1 MFAVAERQREG
12 ICVPHINREILRM
25 GSAIAN
31 VPVAVIRMAVLL
43 AFLPVTIASV
53 LLPLTA
59 ATVATLSSLDSQ
71 FVTVKPVIDVLI
83 LIVESGSTLYA

>member
-1 MFAVAERQREG
+1 MKYSEWDLPF
-12 ICVPHINREILRM
+12 
-25 GSAIAN
+25 AN
-31 VPVAVIRMAVLL
+31 VPVAVIRTAVLL
-43 AFLPVTIASV
+43 AFLPVTLASV

>member
-1 MFAVAERQREG
+1 
-12 ICVPHINREILRM
+12 M

-53 LLPLTA
+53 LLLLTA